1 MSTMKKRT
9 SIVCTIGPSSES
21 EEMIRSLIAE
31 GMDVARINFSHCPY
45 DEAEARMEKLL
56 RIREELNVPL
66 ATMLDTK
73 GPEVRVG
80 GFSGTINLL
89 KGDRITIS
97 SHQSTELLPQSSCEC
112 IVTTNLP
119 DIHSLCKVG
128 TRVLLQ
134 DGFVGGKVVAIESAR
149 NAIVVEIDG
158 DGKLREKAHLAIPGA
173 KYPLPFMSDKD
184 RKDIEFGVKN
194 RFDYIALSFVRKAED
209 IELVRYLV
217 REIDPKWRMGL
228 IAKIEDREAL
238 DNLDSIIAAS
248 DGVMVARG
256 DLGVEVAIEKLPM
269 LQKQIIEK
277 CYRSGKPVIVA
288 TQMLESMTD
297 KTYPTRAEVTD
308 VANAAHDLAS
318 AVMLSGETA
327 NGAHPCLVVDM
338 MRRIVLEA
346 EHGIDFEKAS
356 ATNRDIIDRS
366 DLNNIIAYGA
376 LTTARE
382 CGAKAIVVLTS
393 TGRSARGISK
403 FRPEIPIHAFTFDKL
418 VKHQLALAWGVTPHY
433 IEDDG
438 GTMGTLVP
446 RILRYCSE
454 LGIVS
459 KGEKVVLAAGLP
471 LGEAK
476 TLNMLRVETVGDE
489 NGWTDRRSPSGE
501 LSENKANPFL

>member
-1 MSTMKKRT
+1 MKKRT

-21 EEMIRSLIAE
+21 EEMIRALISE

-45 DEAEARMEKLL
+45 DEAEARMEKLQ

-80 GFSGTINLL
+80 GFTTTLNLL
-89 KGDRITIS
+89 KDDRIVIVSNSDGTPI
-97 SHQSTELLPQSSCEC
+97 PQNSFEHH
-112 IVTTNLP
+112 ITTNLP
-119 DIHSLCKVG
+119 DIHMLCQVG

-134 DGFVGGKVVAIESAR
+134 DGFVGGTVVGIDPKRKAVTVR
-149 NAIVVEIDG
+149 IDG

-173 KYPLPFMSDKD
+173 KYPLPFMSEKD
-184 RKDIEFGVKN
+184 RQDIEFGVKAK
-194 RFDYIALSFVRKAED
+194 FDYIALSFVRQAED
-209 IELVRYLV
+209 IELVRNLV
-217 REIDPKWRMGL
+217 NEIDPTWPIRL
-228 IAKIEDREAL
+228 VAKIEDRQAL
-238 DNLDSIIAAS
+238 DNLDAIIAAA
-248 DGVMVARG
+248 DGIMVARG
-256 DLGVEVAIEKLPM
+256 DLGVEVDIELLPM

-297 KTYPTRAEVTD
+297 KTYPTRAEVSD
-308 VANAAHDLAS
+308 VANAVHDLAS

-327 NGAHPCLVVDM
+327 NGCHPKLVVNM
-338 MRRIVLEA
+338 MRRIVEQA
-346 EHGIDFEKAS
+346 EKGIDFESAS
-356 ATNRDIIDRS
+356 SMNRDIIDRS

-382 CGAKAIVVLTS
+382 CGAKAIIVLTS

-403 FRPEIPIHAFTFDKL
+403 FRPEIPIHAFTFDKNVRHML
-418 VKHQLALAWGVTPHY
+418 SLAWGVTPHF

-446 RILRYCSE
+446 RILRYCAE
-454 LGIVS
+454 IGIAS

-471 LGEAK
+471 LGEAR

-489 NGWTDRRSPSGE
+489 NGWKDRRCGAGE
-501 LSENKANPFL
+501 GSAALPNPYL

>member
-1 MSTMKKRT
+1 MQKRT
-9 SIVCTIGPSSES
+9 RIVCTIGPSSES
-21 EEMIRSLIAE
+21 EEMIRALIAK

-80 GFSGTINLL
+80 GFSGTLSL
-89 KGDRITIS
+89 AKGDRFFIIS
-97 SHQSTELLPQSSCEC
+97 NPNGTVIPPSPFERH
-112 IVTTNLP
+112 ITTNLP
-119 DIHSLCKVG
+119 DIHTLCRVG
-128 TRVLLQ
+128 QQLLLQ
-134 DGFVGGKVVAIESAR
+134 DGFVGATVVSVDASRKAIL
-149 NAIVVEIDG
+149 VEVDG

-173 KYPLPFMSDKD
+173 KYPLPFLSEKD
-184 RKDIEFGVKN
+184 RQDIEFGVKT
-194 RFDYIALSFVRKAED
+194 RFDYIALSFVREAND
-209 IELVRYLV
+209 IELVRRLV
-217 REIDPKWRMGL
+217 KEVDPKWPIRL
-228 IAKIEDREAL
+228 IAKIEDRQAL
-238 DNLDSIIAAS
+238 DNLDEIIAAA
-248 DGVMVARG
+248 DGIMVARG
-256 DLGVEVAIEKLPM
+256 DLGVEVSIEKLPM

-308 VANAAHDLAS
+308 VANAIHDLTS

-327 NGAHPCLVVDM
+327 NGVHPQLVVNM
-338 MRRIVLEA
+338 MRRIVEEA
-346 EHGIDFEKAS
+346 EKGINFEEAS

-382 CGAKAIVVLTS
+382 CGAKAIIVLTA

-403 FRPEIPIHAFTFDKL
+403 FRPEIPIHAFTFDNN
-418 VKHQLALAWGVTPHY
+418 VRHQLALAWGVIPHH

-438 GTMGTLVP
+438 CTMGILIP

-454 LGIVS
+454 NGIAS

-471 LGEAK
+471 LGEAR

-489 NGWTDRRSPSGE
+489 NGWKERRTSTPPVTAAE
-501 LSENKANPFL
+501 MDIKLFR

>member
-1 MSTMKKRT
+1 MQKRT
-9 SIVCTIGPSSES
+9 RIVCTIGPASES
-21 EEMIRSLIAE
+21 EEMIRALIAE

-56 RIREELNVPL
+56 RIRKELNVPL

-80 GFSGTINLL
+80 GFSGTLNLV
-89 KGDRITIS
+89 KGDRFYIV
-97 SHQSTELLPQSSCEC
+97 SHTNDSPIPQSPFER
-112 IVTTNLP
+112 IITTNLP
-119 DIHSLCKVG
+119 DVHSLCQPG

-134 DGFVGGKVVAIESAR
+134 DGFVGAKVVSLDPSRKAIL
-149 NAIVVEIDG
+149 VEVEG

-173 KYPLPFMSDKD
+173 KYPLPFLSEKD
-184 RKDIEFGVKN
+184 RQDIEFGVKN
-194 RFDYIALSFVRKAED
+194 RFDYIALSFVRRAKD
-209 IELVRYLV
+209 IEQVRKLVQ
-217 REIDPKWRMGL
+217 EIDRNWPIRL
-228 IAKIEDREAL
+228 VAKIEDKEAL
-238 DNLDSIIAAS
+238 DNLDEIIATA

-256 DLGVEVAIEKLPM
+256 DLGVEVDITKLPM

-308 VANAAHDLAS
+308 VANATHDLAS

-327 NGAHPCLVVDM
+327 NGVHPPLVVNM
-338 MRRIVLEA
+338 MRRIVEEA
-346 EHGIDFEKAS
+346 EKGIDFEEAS

-382 CGAKAIVVLTS
+382 CGAKAIIVLTA

-403 FRPEIPIHAFTFDKL
+403 FRPELPIHAFTFDAN
-418 VKHQLALAWGVTPHY
+418 VRHQLALAWGVIPHHF
-433 IEDDG
+433 EDDG
-438 GTMGTLVP
+438 CSMGVLIP
-446 RILRYCSE
+446 RILQYCAE
-454 LGIVS
+454 NGIAQ

-471 LGEAK
+471 LGEAR
-476 TLNMLRVETVGDE
+476 TLNMLRVETVGE
-489 NGWTDRRSPSGE
+489 ETGWKERRPTTHAVTAAE
-501 LSENKANPFL
+501 MEVNLFR